1 MSLMSYTYCLETPSQ
16 QVLVLMLRDGGVL
29 VTCIFIASLI
39 VERIPR
45 DIKSVQQYAVAE
57 RAVSSS
63 IELRSQCVS
72 LIRYPMILSQLE
84 TSPRVLW
91 AIEYPK
97 ASSASNTMLL
107 TGVRYPETRILLVLM
122 LLRGNT

>member
-1 MSLMSYTYCLETPSQ
+1 MSLMSYMYCLETPSQ
-16 QVLVLMLRDGGVL
+16 HVLVLMLRDGGVL

-39 VERIPR
+39 VERIPG
-45 DIKSVQQYAVAE
+45 DTKSVQQYAVAE

-72 LIRYPMILSQLE
+72 LIRYLMILSQLE

-91 AIEYPK
+91 AIPK
-97 ASSASNTMLL
+97 GFECFQYHAADGSEVSGNTYL
-107 TGVRYPETRILLVLM
+107 TGAHAP
-122 LLRGNT
+122 